1 MHRAAALPQTG
12 HMPAYHLESGADPA
26 REDVVSSGLVAYND
40 RHSAMLRQRLTP
52 EHRRSTPVE
61 SYVLSEAGE
70 VVGGCT
76 GRAVPLW
83 GWLEIDLMWL
93 RDDLRGQGWG
103 ARLLADVEAQAAALG
118 CTRVKLSTWEF
129 QARHFYERHGYAVY
143 AEEHD
148 YPPGHTNY
156 LMRKDLKPR

>member
-1 MHRAAALPQTG
+1 MRRAAALPQTG

-52 EHRRSTPVE
+52 EHRQSTPVE

-83 GWLEIDLMWL
+83 GWLEIDLMWV
-93 RDDLRGQGWG
+93 RDDTMCAAMAG
-103 ARLLADVEAQAAALG
+103 ARA
-118 CTRVKLSTWEF
+118 
-129 QARHFYERHGYAVY
+129 
-143 AEEHD
+143 
-148 YPPGHTNY
+148 
-156 LMRKDLKPR
+156 